1 MIYEINGYDITKLN
15 RNNTFVI
22 THSFD
27 GSCILISSTIKP
39 EDIEIL
45 NTINESELNNLLE
58 QPFWKQPCVN
68 CN

>member
-15 RNNTFVI
+15 LNNTFVI

-27 GSCILISSTIKP
+27 SSCILISSTIKP

-45 NTINESELNNLLE
+45 NTINESDLNLLLE